1 MLRNKLFCNTCE
13 TRSCFVIFLILILMI
28 TSFYWLLFIYLCE
41 SSYFVSMHFLFFC
54 QVPSYSTPFYFIIFC
69 SFLWNIH
76 QKYLYLCEFAQCTL
90 FLNWMWNIWW
100 PLLFYAFCFPSE
112 VAHLASRAHI
122 LFCLSKVWSILHQGS
137 VAQVQ
142 NKIKNTLI
150 YFQVLFRQFLLLF
163 IVKFLFSSW
172 CTI

>member
-90 FLNWMWNIWW
+90 FLNLNVKHMMT
-100 PLLFYAFCFPSE
+100 
-112 VAHLASRAHI
+112 V
-122 LFCLSKVWSILHQGS
+122 
-137 VAQVQ
+137 
-142 NKIKNTLI
+142 T
-150 YFQVLFRQFLLLF
+150 FLR
-163 IVKFLFSSW
+163 FLFSLWS
-172 CTI
+172 CSSGFTCSYFILSQQSLEHITSRVCGASSE

>member
-41 SSYFVSMHFLFFC
+41 YSYFVSMHFLFFC

-90 FLNWMWNIWW
+90 FLNLNVKHMMT
-100 PLLFYAFCFPSE
+100 
-112 VAHLASRAHI
+112 V
-122 LFCLSKVWSILHQGS
+122 
-137 VAQVQ
+137 
-142 NKIKNTLI
+142 T
-150 YFQVLFRQFLLLF
+150 FLR
-163 IVKFLFSSW
+163 FLFSLWS
-172 CTI
+172 CSSGFTCSYFILSQQSLEHITSRVCGASSE